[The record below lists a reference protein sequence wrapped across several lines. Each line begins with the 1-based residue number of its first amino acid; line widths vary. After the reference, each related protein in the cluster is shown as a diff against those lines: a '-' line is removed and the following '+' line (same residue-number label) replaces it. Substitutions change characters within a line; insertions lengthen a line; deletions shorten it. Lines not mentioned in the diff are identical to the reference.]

1 MSEQKIESKYIDKDP
16 PMGTEQQLEK
26 KNNDYLAYL
35 KEKLNFILGT
45 YGRRLTSAD
54 GEINELVRTAEETT
68 SRLSDAEGDISAISQ
83 RADNI
88 EISVAGKVGENEVIA
103 KINASPE
110 QIKIAANRI
119 TVTGFVT
126 FSDLSTAGNTT
137 INGANITT
145 GLIKDAANK
154 NSWNLA
160 TGALTITNGSLNI
173 VTSTETSDQIVLQ
186 YTQSGVTYS
195 LSLSPSAINLK
206 ASGGSMKNRTLQL
219 TRATMGIRFFDDD
232 GSIAG
237 VAAGNIWNGGG
248 GFGGLNGKVTL
259 FKADGNIGN
268 QMVAAGDSVIEKGT
282 SGGWTYRKWYSG
294 VYECW
299 KEFTVSIAVNHSWQ
313 QFCYGEFPVQN
324 YPVTFASAPYEI
336 ASLAG
341 SYGWA
346 VLGCGTA
353 KQTTTKTSQY
363 YLFRPSGATASAQNY
378 NIEIYARGTVS

>member
-45 YGRRLTSAD
+45 YGRRLTSAN
-54 GEINELVRTAEETT
+54 GEINELTRTAEETT

-137 INGANITT
+137 INGANVTT
-145 GLIKDAANK
+145 GLIKDAQNK
-154 NSWNLA
+154 NSWNLN
-160 TGALTITNGSLNI
+160 TGAFTITNGSI
-173 VTSTETSDQIVLQ
+173 DITTATESDDKIILQ
-186 YTQSGVTYS
+186 SITNGITYS
-195 LSLSPSAINLK
+195 LRLTPGSINLK
-206 ASGGSMKNRTLQL
+206 ASGGSMKNRTLQFS
-219 TRATMGIRFFDDD
+219 RSSFAMRFFDDD
-232 GSIAG
+232 GGMAGIGANSIWVGGA
-237 VAAGNIWNGGG
+237 GGG
-248 GFGGLNGKVTL
+248 GFDGRVNLYKS
-259 FKADGNIGN
+259 DGNVGN

-282 SGGWTYRKWYSG
+282 SGGWAYRKWYSG

-299 KEFTVSIAVNHSWQ
+299 TTIA
-313 QFCYGEFPVQN
+313 PVEKSFSAWGTGYYSTEMGGLA
-324 YPVTFASAPYEI
+324 YPVTFKTRPTEI
-336 ASLAG
+336 PSVIAGNAWYSLM
-341 SYGWA
+341 SSD
-346 VLGCGTA
+346 TA
-353 KQTTTKTSQY
+353 NTTTTSGKY
-363 YLFRPSGATASAQNY
+363 RALRPVSGNAYVGLALY
-378 NIEIYARGTVS
+378 VKGELP